1 MNKIILV
8 RHGEPDVKTGAKISG
23 AEIPSFLKRYNEA
36 PLIPNSLPSS
46 KLLFLSANATVIC
59 SDLKRSY
66 CSAQRCG
73 VSPKIED
80 AIFSESIPPHFQ
92 NAFLRLKPKTWLLL
106 SRVLWLMGFSLH
118 GESYKDAKKR
128 AKRAADIL
136 LHEVKKRDVLLFGH
150 GLFNI
155 LIAAELRKR
164 GFVGPKVPA
173 RNFWEFGVYQKFT
186 ASHHNENRCL
196 G

>member
-8 RHGEPDVKTGAKISG
+8 RHGEPDVTIGEKISG

-36 PLIPNSLPSS
+36 PLKLNSMPSS
-46 KLLFLSANATVIC
+46 KLLFLSANATVIY

-73 VSPKIED
+73 VSPEIED
-80 AIFSESIPPHFQ
+80 ALFSESIPPHFQ
-92 NAFLRLKPKTWLLL
+92 NDFLRLKPKTWLLL
-106 SRVLWLMGFSLH
+106 SRVLWLIGFSLH
-118 GESYKDAKKR
+118 GESYKEAKKR

-136 LHEVKKRDVLLFGH
+136 FHEAKKRDVLLFGH

-155 LIAAELRKR
+155 LIAGELRKR
-164 GFVGPKVPA
+164 GYKGPKVPA
-173 RNFWEFGVYQKFT
+173 RNFWDYGVYIT
-186 ASHHNENRCL
+186 E
-196 G
+196 